1 MASNPEP
8 TLEPAGAGRAA
19 ARRQRVVDVARCL
32 FSNHGFHGTGI
43 ARIATDSGVA
53 VAQIYRDFQCKED
66 IVASIVAQDC
76 NLMLEREALSAAL
89 AAGDA
94 QAIRGWIARVF
105 DPAVRGDRDENI
117 FLEIIAESSRNPR
130 MAAIFRATHDQV
142 CETLCSALTLFAPG
156 DEMTDRRTILAETIL
171 TLAFA
176 LHHRPL
182 IDNDHINE
190 RLIASFKQLIQDQIA
205 ALEADSKGQVPT
217 TSAQ

>member
-1 MASNPEP
+1 MASNRESMV
-8 TLEPAGAGRAA
+8 EPAGPGRAEV
-19 ARRQRVVDVARCL
+19 RRQRVVDVARRL
-32 FSNHGFHGTGI
+32 FSAHGFHGTGI

-53 VAQIYRDFQCKED
+53 VAQIYRDFHSKED

-105 DPAVRGDRDENI
+105 DPAVRGEKDENI

-142 CETLCSALTLFAPG
+142 RETLCTALAVFAPST
-156 DEMTDRRTILAETIL
+156 EMTERRTILAETIL
-171 TLAFA
+171 TLAFG
-176 LHHRPL
+176 LQHRPL
-182 IDNDHINE
+182 IDNDRINE
-190 RLIASFKQLIQDQIA
+190 RLIASFKRLIRDEIA
-205 ALEADSKGQVPT
+205 TLEADSKGHGAT
-217 TSAQ
+217 TSTQ